1 MNSKRESAVI
11 EFVGLAGVGKSTI
24 SHRVA
29 EILEQRGWRVEQPTY
44 SVDHGMRAWQRL
56 LLKFRLVTAEAIF
69 HPASAVRSAKA
80 ILATRQASAA
90 DVIRLTVNW
99 LFMSSLLRKTDGRA
113 EVHIFDEGLLNALW
127 SIGFSARSADTP
139 RILGELAR
147 QRSTPVVVALIE
159 ADIAAVRARLD
170 LRKNGQSR
178 LERTGPADDVWDRA
192 RQALQQ
198 VKATLQTLTDDG
210 ADIEVVAVR
219 NRGSEDL
226 DALANRL
233 AVAFEELLG
242 SR

>member
-1 MNSKRESAVI
+1 M
-11 EFVGLAGVGKSTI
+11 
-24 SHRVA
+24 
-29 EILEQRGWRVEQPTY
+29 
-44 SVDHGMRAWQRL
+44 
-56 LLKFRLVTAEAIF
+56 TAEAIF
-69 HPASAVRSAKA
+69 HPACAVHSAKA

-99 LFMSSLLRKTDGRA
+99 LFMSSLLRKTDHRTG
-113 EVHIFDEGLLNALW
+113 VHIFDEGLLNALW

-178 LERTGPADDVWDRA
+178 LERTGPADDAWDRA

-198 VKATLQTLTDDG
+198 VKATLQTLTDEG

-233 AVAFEELLG
+233 AAAFEELLG
-242 SR
+242 SAAPRPGAPGRVERGSRTGGPAS